1 MGFIVEN
8 ENNKYI
14 NILYMNNTFKLWF
27 KKKLWSEFTSLYY
40 DKNLTI
46 DSLFKLSNSKNLYNN
61 IHHNNKLEFNCI
73 SVFDDIK
80 IIIKNNLDSQ
90 LSDWEK
96 LKPQIDKIEIE
107 SLSSFNPD
115 IKLEDV
121 INYTDVD
128 ENELKYENGFA
139 DYLLKLSGA
148 KNVESANMRKKADIR
163 HKMERNKVKKDTS
176 KMDDTE
182 ILIDME
188 ILKDTSKID
197 DTESLDQRVD
207 DFLKNEIERDI
218 EYILKEKTNTKK
230 EVISE
235 EAQSNYTINTT
246 EIIDGAFV
254 KKQYVIPEKTY
265 GINPKLNKFINKA
278 EKEVYAESYNKL
290 HDRIFDITNEDGDL
304 KDNETIHDFMYK
316 EINIEDSEIEEVII
330 TDEEIKLVKETIEQ
344 KKMIIEDKDIMC

>member
-27 KKKLWSEFTSLYY
+27 KQKIWSEFTSLYY

-61 IHHNNKLEFNCI
+61 IHHNNTLEFNCI
-73 SVFDDIK
+73 NVFDDIK

-96 LKPQIDKIEIE
+96 IKPQIDKIEIE

-139 DYLLKLSGA
+139 EYLLKLSGA

-163 HKMERNKVKKDTS
+163 HKMERNKVTKDTC
-176 KMDDTE
+176 KMDDGE
-182 ILIDME
+182 ILIDKK
-188 ILKDTSKID
+188 ILKDINKID
-197 DTESLDQRVD
+197 ENEFLDQRVD
-207 DFLKNEIERDI
+207 DFLKNEIEKGM
-218 EYILKEKTNTKK
+218 EYILKEKSNTKK
-230 EVISE
+230 EMILKETSP
-235 EAQSNYTINTT
+235 NYTINTT
-246 EIIDGAFV
+246 ESIDGVSV

-265 GINPKLNKFINKA
+265 GINTKLNKFINKA
-278 EKEVYAESYNKL
+278 EKEVYVESYNKS
-290 HDRIFDITNEDGDL
+290 HDRIFDITNEDDNL
-304 KDNETIHDFMYK
+304 KDNENIHDFMYK
-316 EINIEDSEIEEVII
+316 EINIDDNGIDDII

-344 KKMIIEDKDIMC
+344 KKMIIEDKDITI